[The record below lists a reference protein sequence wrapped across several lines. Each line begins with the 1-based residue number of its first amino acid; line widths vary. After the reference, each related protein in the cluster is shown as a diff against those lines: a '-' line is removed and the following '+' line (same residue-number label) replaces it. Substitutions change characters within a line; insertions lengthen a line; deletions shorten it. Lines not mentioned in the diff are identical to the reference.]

1 MSVYLGVDTSNYT
14 TSLCLLRD
22 GKVEKNLKK
31 SVYVGENQRGV
42 RQSDALFFHTKN
54 LPELYEELGRIEDL
68 TAIGYSSRPRDVEGS
83 YMPCFL
89 AGETLARSC
98 AALLGVPA
106 LAFSHQ
112 AGHIRAALYSAHA
125 EHIAKTP
132 FIAFHLSGGTT
143 EVLLIK
149 NGSIEKIGGTLDL
162 TAGQA
167 IDRIGVSLGLRFPCG
182 AEMEK
187 LAAGMPTPKVR
198 VCVRGTE
205 CHLSGLENLAAKM
218 KEEGA
223 SREEIAAFTI
233 EYVRKT
239 VQKLSENAL
248 AAYGK
253 MPVLYAGGV
262 MSCAILQ
269 KDLGRRFEAYFAR
282 PEFSSD
288 NAAGAALLC
297 MDALEGKEGKT

>member
-1 MSVYLGVDTSNYT
+1 MSLYLGVDTSNYT

-31 SVYVGENQRGV
+31 SVYVGENERGV

-54 LPELYEELGRIEDL
+54 LPELAEELGKIEDL
-68 TAIGYSSRPRDVEGS
+68 AAIGYSSHPRDVEGS

-89 AGETLARSC
+89 AGEAFARGL
-98 AALLGVPA
+98 AALYGVPA
-106 LAFSHQ
+106 LPFSHQ
-112 AGHIRAALYSAHA
+112 AGHIRAALYSAGA
-125 EHIAKTP
+125 EHLQNAP
-132 FIAFHLSGGTT
+132 FLAFHLSGGTT
-143 EVLLIK
+143 ELLLVK
-149 NGSIEKIGGTLDL
+149 DKKIEKIGGTLDL

-182 AEMEK
+182 PEMEK
-187 LAAGMPTPKVR
+187 LAAGQKPPKVR
-198 VCVRGTE
+198 VCVRGVE
-205 CHLSGLENLAAKM
+205 CHLSGLENLAEKM
-218 KEEGA
+218 KKDGA

-233 EYVRKT
+233 GFVDKT
-239 VQKLSENAL
+239 VEKLTENAL

-269 KDLGRRFEAYFAR
+269 ADLGRHFDAYFAR

-288 NAAGAALLC
+288 NACGAALLC
-297 MDALEGKEGKT
+297 MDALEK

>member
-1 MSVYLGVDTSNYT
+1 MSLYLGVDTSNYT

-31 SVYVGENQRGV
+31 SVYVGENERGV

-54 LPELYEELGRIEDL
+54 LPELAEELGKIEGL
-68 TAIGYSSRPRDVEGS
+68 AAIGYSSRPRDVEGS

-89 AGETLARSC
+89 AGEAFARYLA
-98 AALLGVPA
+98 AVYGVQALP
-106 LAFSHQ
+106 FSHQ
-112 AGHIRAALYSAHA
+112 AGHIRAALYSAGA
-125 EHIAKTP
+125 EHLQNAP
-132 FIAFHLSGGTT
+132 FLAFHLSGGTT
-143 EVLLIK
+143 ELLLMK
-149 NGSIEKIGGTLDL
+149 EGKIEKIGGTLDL

-182 AEMEK
+182 PEMEK
-187 LAAGMPTPKVR
+187 LAAGQKPPKVR
-198 VCVRGTE
+198 VCVRGVE
-205 CHLSGLENLAAKM
+205 CHLSGLENLAEKM
-218 KEEGA
+218 KKDGA
-223 SREEIAAFTI
+223 SPNEIAAFTI

-239 VQKLSENAL
+239 VQELTENAL
-248 AAYGK
+248 EAYGK

-269 KDLGRRFEAYFAR
+269 ADLGRRFDAYFAR

-288 NAAGAALLC
+288 NACGAALLC
-297 MDALEGKEGKT
+297 MDALEK